1 MIDETLLFTLARNL
15 GVTLNETALDKFDI
29 YASMLVE
36 WNEKMNL
43 TGITRPDEIVT
54 KHFVDSLAAAKYA
67 DLSPGKT
74 LADVGCGAGFPSLPL
89 LIAYPDL
96 QVTMIDALAK
106 RLDFLQAV
114 LTACGLKAR
123 LIHGRAEELGKDN
136 SLRETFDI
144 VTARAVAPM
153 NVLAEYCL
161 PFVSVGGVFIA
172 LKGSEDDVSPAQDAI
187 YKLGGELA
195 QLDVYQLPGG
205 DGRSAAVINKISQ
218 TLTKYPRKN
227 KKITTRPL

>member
-1 MIDETLLFTLARNL
+1 MINKNLLFTLARHM
-15 GVTLNETALDKFDI
+15 GVTLDETALDRFDI

-36 WNEKMNL
+36 WNERMNL
-43 TGITRPDEIVT
+43 TGITLPDEIVK

-67 DLSPGKT
+67 DFSPGKT

-89 LIAYPDL
+89 LIAYPDM
-96 QVTMIDALAK
+96 QVTMIDSLAK
-106 RLDFLQAV
+106 RLDFLHAV
-114 LTACGLKAR
+114 LTECGLQAH
-123 LIHGRAEELGKDN
+123 LIHGRAEELGNDI

-161 PFVSVGGVFIA
+161 PFVSVGGMFIA
-172 LKGSEDDVSPAQDAI
+172 LKGSEDDVSPAHGAI
-187 YKLGGELA
+187 SVLGGELTR
-195 QLDVYQLPGG
+195 LDVYQLPGG
-205 DGRSAAVINKISQ
+205 DGRSAAIIHKISQ
-218 TLTKYPRKN
+218 TPTKYPRKN